1 MFRPFMIKDNKKK
14 EIVFPSRMVGLD
26 DNKNLQEKVD
36 EIASLLG
43 EVRDFANSIRPHYR
57 ERNKIYAIGDI
68 VYSGKIS
75 PKYYLLCNIGGT
87 TTNSDIVIPST
98 ISEGVTFQDG
108 TVNWIIKS
116 FESNENTSISTE
128 EPAPTDNSSGGDF
141 RSSPSGGSTGSS
153 DPVPTDD
160 DSGSNTEP
168 TPTDS
173 GSGGSSSSGSGSG
186 SDNGSGDSG
195 GKNVTP
201 ETPKKAVASLS
212 VSSPDGISVE
222 VGKIGTIVANT
233 EGDGD
238 IVADVADKNIAT
250 SLVEGKNITVISK
263 SAGETTM
270 SISQEEGENY
280 QATEAITV
288 PITVTEEKAFQVS
301 SFNDTSW
308 ETISEIARAGKGAS
322 YFNLGDCKEITLNG
336 KIGLY
341 TFKDERVNVFIL
353 DFNHPMNGVP
363 ENNIILGGFKT
374 LDGVDICLG
383 DNDGRICSE
392 SGKKTYNI
400 NHWGNWGFGGW
411 KGCDFRYDIL
421 GATST
426 PPSGYGS
433 SPKSG
438 RIGYDATED
447 TLAHPKADTLLAAL
461 SEDFRGALRLW
472 TRWVDAQGFTQEEID
487 NGVQTKDIDYEK
499 RIQPTVD
506 AVTLLAESEIY
517 TKDGGFF
524 MQIDTGEVPYDSTL
538 LRYSCKE
545 EYNHNTQMAYY
556 KNKNNKI
563 RKYKYYN
570 GVAEIP
576 HSDSPNVV
584 VFPEH
589 GEVWYTC
596 STSAGNARGF
606 STVDVR
612 GNLTGFSVFGS
623 YGLAPAFKI

>member
-14 EIVFPSRMVGLD
+14 EIVFPSRMVGLE
-26 DNKNLQEKVD
+26 DNKNLQEKMD
-36 EIASLLG
+36 EIASLLE
-43 EVRDFANSIRPHYR
+43 EVRDFTNSIKPHYR

-68 VYSGKIS
+68 VYAGKIS

-87 TTNSDIVIPST
+87 TTNSEIVIPST

-116 FESNENTSISTE
+116 FESNEDTSSSTE
-128 EPAPTDNSSGGDF
+128 EPVPTDNSSGGDF
-141 RSSPSGGSTGSS
+141 RSSPSGSTES
-153 DPVPTDD
+153 
-160 DSGSNTEP
+160 
-168 TPTDS
+168 TPTDNSS
-173 GSGGSSSSGSGSG
+173 GNSSSSGSGSS
-186 SDNGSGDSG
+186 SDNGSDDSG
-195 GKNVTP
+195 NENVTP
-201 ETPKKAVASLS
+201 STPKKAVASLS
-212 VSSPDGISVE
+212 VSSPDGVSVE
-222 VGKIGTIVANT
+222 VGKTGTIVANT
-233 EGDGD
+233 EGDGN

-308 ETISEIARAGKGAS
+308 ATISEIARAGKGAS

-383 DNDGRICSE
+383 DYEGDRICSE
-392 SGKKTYNI
+392 NGKKTYNI

-447 TLAHPKADTLLAAL
+447 TLAHPKEDTLLAAL

-487 NGVQTKDIDYEK
+487 NNIQVKDIDYEK

-506 AVTLLAESEIY
+506 AVTLLAESEIFS
-517 TKDGGFF
+517 KDEGYF
-524 MQIDTGEVPYDSTL
+524 MKISSGSVPYDSTL
-538 LRYSCKE
+538 LRYSCMA
-545 EYNHNTQMAYY
+545 EYDHNTQMAYY

-563 RKYKYYN
+563 RKYRYYN
-570 GVAEIP
+570 SIAEIP
-576 HSDSPNVV
+576 HSDSPNVT
-584 VFPEH
+584 VFPEE
-589 GEVWYTC
+589 GEVWYLC
-596 STSAGNARGF
+596 STDAGAARAF
-606 STVDVR
+606 CTIDDR
-612 GNLTGFSVFGS
+612 GYPSSMSVFGS

>member
-1 MFRPFMIKDNKKK
+1 MFRPFMIKDKKK
-14 EIVFPSRMVGLD
+14 REIVFPSRIVELD
-26 DNKNLQEKVD
+26 DNKNLQEKVN
-36 EIASLLG
+36 EIASLLE
-43 EVRDFANSIRPHYR
+43 EVKDFADSIKPHYR

-68 VYSGKIS
+68 VYAGKIS

-87 TTNSDIVIPST
+87 TTNSDIVVPST

-116 FESNENTSISTE
+116 FESNENTSSSTE
-128 EPAPTDNSSGGDF
+128 ESAPTNDSLRNSPSSGST
-141 RSSPSGGSTGSS
+141 SSSTGSS

-160 DSGSNTEP
+160 NSGSNTEP

-173 GSGGSSSSGSGSG
+173 GSDNDSDDGGDKS
-186 SDNGSGDSG
+186 
-195 GKNVTP
+195 VTP

-222 VGKIGTIVANT
+222 VGKTGTIVANT
-233 EGDGD
+233 EGDGN

-270 SISQEEGENY
+270 SVSQEEGENY

-308 ETISEIARAGKGAS
+308 ETISEIALAGKGAS

-383 DNDGRICSE
+383 DYEGSRICTE
-392 SGKKTYNI
+392 NGKKTYNI

-447 TLAHPKADTLLAAL
+447 TLAHPKSDTLLAAL

-487 NGVQTKDIDYEK
+487 SGVQVTDIDYEK

-506 AVTLLAESEIY
+506 AVTLLAESEIFS
-517 TKDGGFF
+517 KDEGYF
-524 MQIDTGEVPYDSTL
+524 MKFSSGKVPYDSTL
-538 LRYSCKE
+538 LRYSSMA
-545 EYNHNTQMAYY
+545 EYDHNTQMAYY

-563 RKYKYYN
+563 RKYRYYN
-570 GVAEIP
+570 SIAEIP

-589 GEVWYTC
+589 GEVWYLC
-596 STSAGNARGF
+596 STDAGAARGF
-606 STVDVR
+606 CTIDDRGYPSTD
-612 GNLTGFSVFGS
+612 SVFGS